1 MVKRDQRLVRVAGY
15 TAALVAIAVLCR
27 RIPYL
32 TDNTVLAKASDYLRI
47 FLYLGLFALWG
58 VSVQQR
64 VMQTQVRRCLVAVAV
79 LMTSWLF
86 VRELRWHL
94 VLNADVQRWLWYLY
108 YIPLLLIP
116 LLALLVAMSLGAPE
130 SYRLPRRTSLLAL
143 LAAALIALVL
153 TNDLHQW
160 MFAFPNREAMRSS
173 LNYSYGPVYYVVTA
187 FDLAC
192 ALAALLHMLAK
203 CRVPRTKKILWL
215 PLIPFGIA
223 IVYTVLYALRVPFVV
238 NALGDLAVFDCLIF
252 TAFFEC
258 CIDCGL
264 IRSNTRYFDLFRA
277 FVGSSAQITDDSY
290 TVRYAA
296 RGAEPIPRE
305 TMIAAEAAPC
315 ILENGKRLHSMP
327 VNGGHMVWIEDISE
341 LLKLRR
347 TLEERREEL
356 HDRNAFLQLEYE
368 KEKEHRLVMEQNRL
382 YDLLRSRTQPQM
394 DRINR
399 LTEAYGAAEDPAEKR
414 SILARIVVL
423 GSFIKRRKDFVLS
436 VDSAPTLP
444 ESKLTS
450 ALDESF
456 RSLALCGVHGGYL
469 VRTGR
474 ETLPGET
481 LTLAYD
487 FFECVLE
494 AVLDDA
500 RFLNVSVGGPVGA
513 LRCCVRT
520 DVAGDSAAVLERFP
534 GARLLTEEDGA
545 EYRLPLEGG
554 AAL

>member
-1 MVKRDQRLVRVAGY
+1 M
-15 TAALVAIAVLCR
+15 
-27 RIPYL
+27 
-32 TDNTVLAKASDYLRI
+32 
-47 FLYLGLFALWG
+47 
-58 VSVQQR
+58 
-64 VMQTQVRRCLVAVAV
+64 
-79 LMTSWLF
+79 
-86 VRELRWHL
+86 
-94 VLNADVQRWLWYLY
+94 
-108 YIPLLLIP
+108 
-116 LLALLVAMSLGAPE
+116 
-130 SYRLPRRTSLLAL
+130 
-143 LAAALIALVL
+143 
-153 TNDLHQW
+153 
-160 MFAFPNREAMRSS
+160 
-173 LNYSYGPVYYVVTA
+173 
-187 FDLAC
+187 
-192 ALAALLHMLAK
+192 
-203 CRVPRTKKILWL
+203 
-215 PLIPFGIA
+215 
-223 IVYTVLYALRVPFVV
+223 
-238 NALGDLAVFDCLIF
+238 
-252 TAFFEC
+252 
-258 CIDCGL
+258 
-264 IRSNTRYFDLFRA
+264 
-277 FVGSSAQITDDSY
+277 
-290 TVRYAA
+290 RYAA

-305 TMIAAEAAPC
+305 TMIAAQDAPV
-315 ILENGKRLHSMP
+315 ILAEGKRLHNMP
-327 VNGGHMVWIEDISE
+327 VNGGHMVWTEDISE
-341 LLKLRR
+341 LLESRR

-382 YDLLRSRTQPQM
+382 YDLLRSRTQPQL

-474 ETLPGET
+474 ETLPGEM

-500 RFLNVSVGGPVGA
+500 QFLNVSVGGPAGA

-520 DVAGDSAAVLERFP
+520 DVPGDSAAVLERFP